1 MERPM
6 PFLKTVMVLGVLT
19 ALGYLG
25 NVASLPVAFSV
36 SFLFGSI
43 FVIIAVSLLGPWLG
57 GLSALI
63 ASSYTYI
70 LWNHPYAIVIFVCE
84 ALWIGFCL
92 KRKHTNIVLID
103 VVYWMVI
110 GLPLVFIFYF
120 GVMSLGFQST
130 TIIFLKQSI
139 NGIVNAL
146 IAGILISHLPF
157 QKWFRL
163 PWNRRMLPY
172 SRIVFQLT
180 SAFLMLPLVGML
192 LFTNYQESKT
202 IQTVVKDLV
211 VSETEMV
218 SDLIHSWLLRHMA
231 AVKSIAKL
239 GRDHHF
245 QPSEKLQADLKKIN
259 SLFPDIHAVYIA
271 DPAATTI
278 AFIPT
283 VNERGELTIG
293 TNFVDREY
301 YKQLKAT
308 LKPVVSDVFQGRGGV
323 FRPIFTISVP
333 IVERGRLSGFGLG
346 ALNLDNMRK
355 VLLQNTR
362 AGKRIFTIVDQN
374 ENVVCSTNPKNIPLT
389 RIKQKTGGQSLMLG
403 KDVGLWTPST
413 QRNISIMNIWKDATY
428 FASFPIAGTSWT
440 LLTEF
445 PVGPLQGYFYH
456 ATIVNLLL
464 IFSLF
469 AIAIILS
476 QILSKLLAR
485 TPVRLAA
492 ISRDIPEKLAKNEEV
507 TWPESNIAEMHL
519 LIKNFKE
526 TTQALSLEYQN
537 VKDMNVH
544 LEKRV
549 RERTAELRESEE
561 KFRFLTENM
570 ADIVWTLD
578 MDFKTTYVS
587 PSVEKVL
594 GFTPEERKRQPL
606 EKMIPPESLQRAQ
619 RMVLEELQKDQEDT
633 ADPDRS
639 ITAEVEYYHKDGSTV
654 WMENHLK
661 GLRDKTGA
669 IIGMY
674 GASRNI
680 SDRKRAEEALR
691 ESDDRHTAMIANI
704 GDVIGIMGSDGIM
717 KYKSPNIERWFGW
730 KPEDLVG
737 TDGWET
743 VHSEDIERIQKEFN
757 ALLEKDKAS
766 TTIEYRLKC
775 KDGSYKWIELTAVNC
790 VNDPAI
796 NGVLLNY
803 HDVTARKQAEQ
814 KLKTSEKQFRQISEN
829 TPAIVYQFKMSHDKS
844 FSFPYVS
851 EKILGLMGVSAQEV
865 MRDASNLINLVH
877 PEDLEM
883 FVENV
888 MISASNLTPYHD
900 IFRCVKGETTVWVEC
915 RTTPTPMADG
925 SILWDGFFLDISE
938 RKQAEEK
945 IKSSLKEK
953 EILLSEIHH
962 RVKNNMQVIS
972 SLLKLQSAKIE
983 DKKYV
988 DMFKDSENRIKAM
1001 SLIHETLYQSKD
1013 FANIDFTDYVKNLT
1027 RQLVRSYALNPNKI
1041 RLTIDAEDI
1050 SLGLDHAI
1058 PCGLIIN
1065 EIISNSLKYAFP
1077 KDREGEIR
1085 IVLQT
1090 INSHELELTVSD
1102 DGIGILEEIDM
1113 EKTESLGLQRVHI
1126 LAELHEL
1133 NNEAL

>member
-231 AVKSIAKL
+231 AVKSIAEL

-283 VNERGELTIG
+283 VN
-293 TNFVDREY
+293 
-301 YKQLKAT
+301 
-308 LKPVVSDVFQGRGGV
+308 
-323 FRPIFTISVP
+323 
-333 IVERGRLSGFGLG
+333 ERGRLSGFGLG

-803 HDVTARKQAEQ
+803 HDVTARKQAEEA
-814 KLKTSEKQFRQISEN
+814 LKT
-829 TPAIVYQFKMSHDKS
+829 A
-844 FSFPYVS
+844 
-851 EKILGLMGVSAQEV
+851 
-865 MRDASNLINLVH
+865 
-877 PEDLEM
+877 
-883 FVENV
+883 
-888 MISASNLTPYHD
+888 
-900 IFRCVKGETTVWVEC
+900 ETTYRNVFLNSQIGLF
-915 RTTPTPMADG
+915 RTDVNTG
-925 SILWDGFFLDISE
+925 RILDANDAVARFIGYENRSE
-938 RKQAEEK
+938 MLAEPFNIAE
-945 IKSSLKEK
+945 
-953 EILLSEIHH
+953 
-962 RVKNNMQVIS
+962 R
-972 SLLKLQSAKIE
+972 
-983 DKKYV
+983 YV
-988 DMFKDSENRIKAM
+988 D
-1001 SLIHETLYQSKD
+1001 
-1013 FANIDFTDYVKNLT
+1013 
-1027 RQLVRSYALNPNKI
+1027 
-1041 RLTIDAEDI
+1041 
-1050 SLGLDHAI
+1050 
-1058 PCGLIIN
+1058 
-1065 EIISNSLKYAFP
+1065 P
-1077 KDREGEIR
+1077 KDREEIISLIKEHGEFRNYEASPSFLVIKKPAYIICR
-1085 IVLQT
+1085 FSGLLLVDPYPKRPFFSSSSLRMD
-1090 INSHELELTVSD
+1090 INCF
-1102 DGIGILEEIDM
+1102 
-1113 EKTESLGLQRVHI
+1113 
-1126 LAELHEL
+1126 
-1133 NNEAL
+1133 

>member
-283 VNERGELTIG
+283 VN
-293 TNFVDREY
+293 
-301 YKQLKAT
+301 
-308 LKPVVSDVFQGRGGV
+308 
-323 FRPIFTISVP
+323 
-333 IVERGRLSGFGLG
+333 ERGRLSGFGLG

-938 RKQAEEK
+938 RKQAEEQ

-953 EILLSEIHH
+953 EVLLSEIHH
-962 RVKNNMQVIS
+962 RVKNNMQIIS

-1013 FANIDFTDYVKNLT
+1013 FANIDFNGYVKTIANALI
-1027 RQLVRSYALNPNKI
+1027 RSYAVNADRIKLHTEIENIPV
-1041 RLTIDAEDI
+1041 E
-1050 SLGLDHAI
+1050 LDHAI

-1065 EIISNSLKYAFP
+1065 ELISNALKYAFP
-1077 KDREGEIR
+1077 KDEGG
-1085 IVLQT
+1085 T
-1090 INSHELELTVSD
+1090 IKITFRSTNDDVVELTVSD
-1102 DGIGILEEIDM
+1102 DGIGIPEEIDIG
-1113 EKTESLGLQRVHI
+1113 KTESLGLQLVRI
-1126 LAELHEL
+1126 LAEDQLEGTLEL
-1133 NNEAL
+1133 QRDRGTAFKIRFKNW